1 MIEISQDDLGL
12 GETIGKFR
20 TRLWLHRGQKEDPTA
35 KVGAAGAH
43 LVGLRLS
50 KEQKPFASHIV
61 HYAFGASVGAVYGA
75 VAEMVPRVTAAWGFL
90 SGVAVWFGAHVTA
103 VPALGLADPPTRQPV
118 GQEVEEFGLHLIY
131 GTTTELVRFLLTL
144 ALRPLRRTA

>member
-1 MIEISQDDLGL
+1 MSVDTEVRAGP
-12 GETIGKFR
+12 
-20 TRLWLHRGQKEDPTA
+20 QKEDPTA

-50 KEQKPFASHIV
+50 KEQKPFASRIV

-90 SGVAVWFGAHVTA
+90 SGVRCG
-103 VPALGLADPPTRQPV
+103 LGPTSLRCLRSAWPTVRPEDTLRAAGISTRRQARYQRRMSSLLAGR
-118 GQEVEEFGLHLIY
+118 
-131 GTTTELVRFLLTL
+131 
-144 ALRPLRRTA
+144 